1 MIECLVLLQ
10 VCCKLNQFDTL
21 SQLLDILNYFKD
33 PCPNTAR
40 KQAQMLSV
48 VLAAL
53 LQELPETSNKLQLC
67 RIGFTLTEVILKSCD
82 QG

>member
-1 MIECLVLLQ
+1 MMIVLQ
-10 VCCKLNQFDTL
+10 VCCKLNRFDTL
-21 SQLLDILNYFKD
+21 GLLLDTLKYFKD
-33 PCPNTAR
+33 PRPNTAR

-53 LQELPETSNKLQLC
+53 LQELAENSNKFQLC
-67 RIGFTLTEVILKSCD
+67 RIGFKLTEVILKSCD